1 MKWSVAV
8 EADGN
13 RVMTREEI
21 VELADAV
28 AMSRGIASGV
38 GTTSYGAQV
47 VIEAEDR
54 DDAVVRAKEVFT
66 AAVIAAG
73 LPEWPVA
80 RVGVIS
86 EADGDGDYF
95 DDELFDAGEDV

>member
-8 EADGN
+8 EADGD

-28 AMSRGIASGV
+28 AMSRGIASGI
-38 GTTSYGAQV
+38 GTSSYGAQV
-47 VIEAEDR
+47 VVEADDR
-54 DDAVVRAKEVFT
+54 DDAVVRATEVFS
-66 AAVIAAG
+66 AAVVAAG

-80 RVGVIS
+80 RAGVVG
-86 EADGDGDYF
+86 EADDDEDYF
-95 DDELFDAGEDV
+95 DDELFDTGEDS

>member
-8 EADGN
+8 EADGD

-28 AMSRGIASGV
+28 AMSSGIASGI
-38 GTTSYGAQV
+38 GTSTYGAQV
-47 VIEAEDR
+47 VVEA
-54 DDAVVRAKEVFT
+54 DDQDGAVERAREVFG

-86 EADGDGDYF
+86 EADDDEDYF
-95 DDELFDAGEDV
+95 DDGYLDGEDG